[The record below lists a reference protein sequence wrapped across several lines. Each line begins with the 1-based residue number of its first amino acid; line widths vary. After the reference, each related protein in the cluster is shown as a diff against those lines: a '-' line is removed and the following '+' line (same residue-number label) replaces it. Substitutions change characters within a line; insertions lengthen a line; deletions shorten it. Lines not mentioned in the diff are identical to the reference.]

1 MMKKTRITPLFA
13 CLLALALTCLP
24 MLAGVPTVQVA
35 FDSTATMLMG
45 NTKGLRVEIV
55 EDRGS
60 QGYLL
65 NTGDTLTALI
75 EIARRGDADTVDLG
89 NNRIQINKTL
99 TLQAFDPG
107 AYELP
112 PLRYVTGHGD
122 TVLSNTLTLDV
133 RAVEVDTTKGILPYR
148 PPVAIDTKLLDH
160 LPDKMARYAWL
171 YIAIIV
177 LALLAAIALWLY
189 YRWRKNGKLGPRK
202 KLPPPYDEAKA
213 ALARLRSRSLWQHNR
228 VKEYYSGLSDILR
241 RYVERRFGF
250 GAVEMTSSE
259 IAQALGENEEAR
271 PAQHL
276 LNNVMQTADLVKF
289 AKMMPVAFEN
299 EQAITD
305 AERFV
310 ELTKPV
316 EKPKENE
323 AEEKDKD
330 RGKEEV
336 AK

>member
-1 MMKKTRITPLFA
+1 M
-13 CLLALALTCLP
+13 
-24 MLAGVPTVQVA
+24 
-35 FDSTATMLMG
+35 
-45 NTKGLRVEIV
+45 
-55 EDRGS
+55 
-60 QGYLL
+60 
-65 NTGDTLTALI
+65 
-75 EIARRGDADTVDLG
+75 
-89 NNRIQINKTL
+89 
-99 TLQAFDPG
+99 
-107 AYELP
+107 
-112 PLRYVTGHGD
+112 
-122 TVLSNTLTLDV
+122 
-133 RAVEVDTTKGILPYR
+133 
-148 PPVAIDTKLLDH
+148 
-160 LPDKMARYAWL
+160 
-171 YIAIIV
+171 
-177 LALLAAIALWLY
+177 
-189 YRWRKNGKLGPRK
+189 
-202 KLPPPYDEAKA
+202 
-213 ALARLRSRSLWQHNR
+213 
-228 VKEYYSGLSDILR
+228 KEYYSGLSDILR

-323 AEEKDKD
+323 TEEKDKD